1 MARSS
6 LALPG
11 NDTQRAKLSEPTERG
26 SGRTQLRQRL
36 RKADRDI
43 ERLRQQNEQLH
54 QQNEQLHRQ
63 VEKSQEELG
72 HKDKA
77 IVDRDQAIADRDKRI
92 ADLERQLAARQRNS
106 TNSSKPPSSDGLAGQ
121 QRRRGSPRK
130 KSGRKPGGQ
139 PGHMGHNR
147 QPVENPDRV
156 EEVLPQQCKHCG
168 TALPQASEERQT
180 VGDIV
185 RRQMVDL
192 PEVIVPVV
200 TEYQYPKL
208 VCPCCQKGTRAE
220 TRPEHEHEI
229 GERPTAVISYLIG
242 SRKMTRRDVSATM
255 QDLFG
260 VDISVGSVQKAWEE
274 AADAVAAPYTELE
287 QALATEPVLNS
298 DETGS
303 RTNGD
308 KRWVWV
314 LCSSWFVFFHIA
326 CSRGV
331 EVLVQLLGKAFAGI
345 LCSDRCP
352 TYLSYHKGLA
362 QFCWAHL
369 QRTLKGI
376 GEFASTEDAV
386 HFARDMLAAV
396 GRLLAL
402 WYRFRGEAGPGE
414 RLLSRSELIQESIPI
429 QQKICGLA
437 KKFPDSED
445 REVRNLARAFYVHW
459 DKLLTF
465 IEQERVEPT
474 NNFSER
480 ALRLFVLIR
489 KITYGNRSAKGE
501 IALARILTVTQTCK
515 LQQRPLLNYL
525 LTAVH
530 CHRRRQ
536 PAPSLRPLQNQQR

>member
-1 MARSS
+1 

-11 NDTQRAKLSEPTERG
+11 NDTKRARLSEPPRRG
-26 SGRTQLRQRL
+26 SGRGQLRQRL
-36 RKADRDI
+36 RKAERDN
-43 ERLRQQNEQLH
+43 ERLRLQNEQLH
-54 QQNEQLHRQ
+54 EQNEQFQRQ
-63 VEKSQEELG
+63 VEESREELDD
-72 HKDKA
+72 KDKA
-77 IVDRDQAIADRDKRI
+77 IVDRDKRI
-92 ADLERQLAARQRNS
+92 ADLERQLAARKRNS
-106 TNSSKPPSSDGLAGQ
+106 TNSSKPPSSDGLAGT
-121 QRRRGSPRK
+121 QRRRCSPRK

-139 PGHMGHNR
+139 PGHMGHDR
-147 QPVENPDRV
+147 QPVEKPDRV

-168 TALPQASEERQT
+168 TALAPGSGERQT
-180 VGDIV
+180 VGDIF
-185 RRQMVDL
+185 RRQIVDL
-192 PEVIVPVV
+192 PEVIVPAV

-220 TRPEHEHEI
+220 LRPEHEHEI
-229 GERPTAVISYLIG
+229 GERLTAVISYLIG
-242 SRKMTRRDVSATM
+242 LRKMTRRDVAATM

-274 AADAVAAPYTELE
+274 TADAVEAPYAELE
-287 QALATEPVLNS
+287 QALPTEPVLNG

-303 RTNGD
+303 RTSGD

-314 LCSSWFVFFHIA
+314 LCSSWFVFYHIA

-345 LCSDRCP
+345 LCSDRYP
-352 TYLSYHKGLA
+352 TYLSYHRGLA

-386 HFARDMLAAV
+386 HFARDMLFAV
-396 GRLLAL
+396 GRLFAL
-402 WYRFRGEAGPGE
+402 WYQFRGEAGPGE
-414 RLLSRSELIQESIPI
+414 RLLSRSELILQSIPI
-429 QQKICGLA
+429 QKKICGLGA
-437 KKFPDSED
+437 KFLDSED
-445 REVRNLARAFYVHW
+445 RDVRNLAHAFYVHW
-459 DKLLTF
+459 DKLFTF
-465 IEQERVEPT
+465 IEQEGVEPT
-474 NNFSER
+474 NNSSER

-501 IALARILTVTQTCK
+501 IALARILTVIQTCK
-515 LQQRPLLNYL
+515 LQQRPLLSHL

-536 PAPSLRPLQNQQR
+536 PAPSLRPLENQQP

>member
-1 MARSS
+1 

-11 NDTQRAKLSEPTERG
+11 NDTKRAKLSEPTGRG
-26 SGRTQLRQRL
+26 SGRGQLRQRL
-36 RKADRDI
+36 HKAERDS
-43 ERLRQQNEQLH
+43 EQLRQQNEQLRE
-54 QQNEQLHRQ
+54 QNEQLHRQ
-63 VEKSQEELG
+63 VEQSREEL
-72 HKDKA
+72 DK
-77 IVDRDQAIADRDKRI
+77 AIADRDKRI
-92 ADLERQLAARQRNS
+92 ADLERQLAARKRNS
-106 TNSSKPPSSDGLAGQ
+106 TTSSKPPSSDGLAGR
-121 QRRRGSPRK
+121 QRRRCSPRK

-139 PGHMGHNR
+139 PGHMGHDR
-147 QPVENPDRV
+147 QPVKSPERV

-168 TALPQASEERQT
+168 TALPQRPGERQT
-180 VGDIV
+180 AGDV
-185 RRQMVDL
+185 FRRQIVDL

-208 VCPCCQKGTRAE
+208 MCPCCQKGTRAE
-220 TRPEHEHEI
+220 LQPEHEHEI
-229 GERPTAVISYLIG
+229 GERLTAVVSYLIG
-242 SRKMTRRDVSATM
+242 SRKMTRRDVSASM
-255 QDLFG
+255 SDLFG
-260 VDISVGSVQKAWEE
+260 VDLSVGSVQKAWEE
-274 AADAVAAPYTELE
+274 TADAVAAPYTELE
-287 QALATEPVLNS
+287 QALPTEPVLNG

-331 EVLVQLLGKAFAGI
+331 EVLVQLLGKSFAGI

-376 GEFASTEDAV
+376 GEFASMEDSK
-386 HFARDMLAAV
+386 HFARNMLFAV
-396 GRLLAL
+396 GRMFAL

-414 RLLSRSELIQESIPI
+414 RLLSRHELIQQSIPI
-429 QQKICGLA
+429 QKKICDLA
-437 KKFPDSED
+437 AKFLDSEE

-459 DKLLTF
+459 DKLFTF
-465 IEQERVEPT
+465 IEQDGVEPT
-474 NNFSER
+474 NNSSER
-480 ALRLFVLIR
+480 SLRLFVLIR

-501 IALARILTVTQTCK
+501 IALARILTVIQTCK
-515 LQQRPLLNYL
+515 LQQRPLLSYL

-536 PAPSLRPLQNQQR
+536 PAPSLRPLQNQQT

>member
-1 MARSS
+1 

-11 NDTQRAKLSEPTERG
+11 NDIKRTRISDRPELG

-36 RKADRDI
+36 RKAERDK

-54 QQNEQLHRQ
+54 EQNEQLQRQ
-63 VEKSQEELG
+63 VEESREELG
-72 HKDKA
+72 DKDKT
-77 IVDRDQAIADRDKRI
+77 IADKDKRI
-92 ADLERQLAARQRNS
+92 ADLERQLASRKRNS
-106 TNSSKPPSSDGLAGQ
+106 TNSSKPPSSDGLAGA
-121 QRRRGSPRK
+121 QRRRGSPRE
-130 KSGRKPGGQ
+130 KSQRKPGGQ
-139 PGHMGHNR
+139 PGHMGNDR

-156 EEVLPQQCKHCG
+156 EEVLPAQCKHCG
-168 TALPQASEERQT
+168 TALPQEAEDRQT
-180 VGDIV
+180 AGDV
-185 RRQMVDL
+185 LRRQIVDL
-192 PEVIVPVV
+192 PEVIVPMV

-208 VCPCCQKGTRAE
+208 VCPCCQKGTRAAI
-220 TRPEHEHEI
+220 RPEHEHQN
-229 GERPTAVISYLIG
+229 GERLTAAISYLIG
-242 SRKMTRRDVSATM
+242 SRKMTRRDVAATM

-274 AADAVAAPYTELE
+274 TADAVGAPYTELE
-287 QALATEPVLNS
+287 KALATEPVLNG

-345 LCSDRCP
+345 LCSDRYP
-352 TYLSYHKGLA
+352 AYLSYHKGLA

-376 GEFASTEDAV
+376 GEFATTEDAV

-396 GRLLAL
+396 GRMFSL
-402 WYRFRGEAGPGE
+402 WHRFRGEAGPGE
-414 RLLSRSELIQESIPI
+414 RLLSRDELIEESIPI
-429 QQKICGLA
+429 QKKICGLA
-437 KKFPDSED
+437 KQFLDSKD
-445 REVRNLARAFYVHW
+445 REVRNLARAFYEHW
-459 DKLLTF
+459 DKLFTF
-465 IEQERVEPT
+465 IEQEGVEPT
-474 NNFSER
+474 NNLSER
-480 ALRLFVLIR
+480 VLRLFVLIR

-501 IALARILTVTQTCK
+501 VALARILTVVQTCK
-515 LQQRPLLNYL
+515 LQQRPLLSYL
-525 LTAVH
+525 LTAIH

-536 PAPSLRPLQNQQR
+536 PAPSLRPIQNQQS

>member
-1 MARSS
+1 
-6 LALPG
+6 LGLPG
-11 NDTQRAKLSEPTERG
+11 NDTERAKLPERG

-36 RKADRDI
+36 RKAERDN
-43 ERLRQQNEQLH
+43 ERLRQQNEQLR
-54 QQNEQLHRQ
+54 QQNEQLQRQ
-63 VEKSQEELG
+63 AGKSQEELG
-72 HKDKA
+72 DKDK
-77 IVDRDQAIADRDKRI
+77 AIADRDKRI
-92 ADLERQLAARQRNS
+92 ADLERRLAARKRNS
-106 TNSSKPPSSDGLAGQ
+106 TNSSKPPSSDGLAGA
-121 QRRRGSPRK
+121 QRHRCSPRK

-139 PGHMGHNR
+139 PGHMGHDR

-168 TALPQASEERQT
+168 TALSPASEERQT
-180 VGDIV
+180 VGDIF
-185 RRQMVDL
+185 RRQIVDL

-220 TRPEHEHEI
+220 LRPEHMHDI
-229 GERPTAVISYLIG
+229 GERLTAGISYLIG
-242 SRKMTRRDVSATM
+242 SRKMTRRDVAATM
-255 QDLFG
+255 QDLFR

-274 AADAVAAPYTELE
+274 TADAVEAPYTELE
-287 QALATEPVLNS
+287 QALPSEPVLNG

-314 LCSSWFVFFHIA
+314 LCSPWFVFYHIA

-352 TYLSYHKGLA
+352 TYLSYHRGWA

-396 GRLLAL
+396 GRMFGL
-402 WYRFRGEAGPGE
+402 WYQFRGEAGPGE
-414 RLLSRSELIQESIPI
+414 RLLSRDELIQQSIPI
-429 QQKICGLA
+429 QKTICGLA
-437 KKFPDSED
+437 KKFLDSEE

-459 DKLLTF
+459 DKLFTF
-465 IEQERVEPT
+465 IEQEGVEPT
-474 NNFSER
+474 NNVSER

-501 IALARILTVTQTCK
+501 IALARILTVIQTCK
-515 LQQRPLLNYL
+515 LQQRPLLSYL
-525 LTAVH
+525 RTAVH

-536 PAPSLRPLQNQQR
+536 PPPCLRPL